1 MSLFNNVEVSSNT
14 LKIMMLVGIL
24 VYALYNLGIYFIGK
38 KLLNKGVDVD

>member
-1 MSLFNNVEVSSNT
+1 MSLFNNVEVSQNT